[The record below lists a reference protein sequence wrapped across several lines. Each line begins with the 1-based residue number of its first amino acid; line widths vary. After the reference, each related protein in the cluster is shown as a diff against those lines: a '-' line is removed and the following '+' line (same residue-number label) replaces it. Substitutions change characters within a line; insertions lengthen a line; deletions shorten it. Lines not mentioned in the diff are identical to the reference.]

1 MKRTTS
7 TACWLSYAFLALIC
21 TIDVQAE
28 RAYPV
33 GCSQKDSKYYD
44 FESYPFPPPEVSI
57 KSTDDYMLTRKLGS
71 GKFSDV
77 LEAVDVE
84 LEKKLCHQPPT
95 TINPQTL
102 VVLKC
107 LKPIAERK
115 IKRELLVL
123 SHVSKLPNLA
133 RLLGV
138 VVPESYKNP
147 KYKYKLRA
155 MPSLVLEHA
164 GVDSQW
170 FSHSKGQHL
179 TEFEIQYF
187 LYHLL
192 VALDNLHS
200 VGIMH
205 RDVKPRNVLIDRSK
219 MSLMLIDLGLVSEK
233 VVVDSTCKQC
243 SKHHEDIG

>member
-1 MKRTTS
+1 M
-7 TACWLSYAFLALIC
+7 
-21 TIDVQAE
+21 
-28 RAYPV
+28 

-44 FESYPFPPPEVSI
+44 FENYPFPPPAVSI
-57 KSTDDYMLTRKLGS
+57 KSTDDYMLTRRLGS

-77 LEAVDVE
+77 FEAVDVQ
-84 LEKKLCHQPPT
+84 LEKKLSHNQNQQPT

-123 SHVSKLPNLA
+123 SHASKLPNLA
-133 RLLGV
+133 RILAV
-138 VVPESYKNP
+138 VLPESYKNEN
-147 KYKYKLRA
+147 YKYRSRA

-170 FSHSKGQHL
+170 FSHSKDHHL
-179 TEFEIQYF
+179 TDFEIQYF

-200 VGIMH
+200 TGIMH
-205 RDVKPRNVLIDRSK
+205 RDVKPRNVLIDRTE
-219 MSLMLIDLGLVSEK
+219 MSLMLIDLGLVSEIMVISSRCYLFSNK
-233 VVVDSTCKQC
+233 NDDV
-243 SKHHEDIG
+243 G